1 MQTMFH
7 LQKLPIQ
14 YYDTHVH
21 GDIMSRFTNDSDLLI
36 EYSAQIAAGQNPQT
50 LINTKLS
57 KVVYADIIL

>member
-1 MQTMFH
+1 MIE
-7 LQKLPIQ
+7 KK
-14 YYDTHVH
+14 
-21 GDIMSRFTNDSDLLI
+21 DSDLLI

>member
-7 LQKLPIQ
+7 LQKLPIAIKN
-14 YYDTHVH
+14 
-21 GDIMSRFTNDSDLLI
+21 GMIEKKDSDLLI